1 MSQEERMPGARNN
14 KRDAENIGKVR
25 SLAGEIQAIADDL
38 LRVEPETGTIFLI
51 KGAGDELWEM
61 DNMEI
66 EVGQSAVL
74 AIKSGDDWVL
84 DVLGVPF
91 GSPSQRDSDHQWF
104 DASTK
109 FYLDKFPSPPAVYYH
124 GFEDVGKPSGE
135 PVFLGS
141 TLSTRKADEG
151 LWFRVKLD
159 KSVPH
164 AKTVWEAALQ
174 GNARASSGSI
184 AHLSRVTKSGH
195 IAVWPVAELSLF
207 ETSGRKRPANP
218 YAVVLPAAKSL
229 YATAGLPLD
238 IETLESELN
247 PEGEQHSGPG
257 TEGSTPPTKN
267 FKGVVKM
274 DPEEVQKLVAQ
285 SVKDALKAQ
294 EDAAAAEK
302 ARQDEVQKT
311 VEAALKSQR
320 EQLDAAHQEALKSA
334 AAGRRLPGGDAPYV
348 TKFEEISQFDDVEIA
363 DLAVIAGITGAA
375 KMAGKGPGP
384 SENLRRA
391 LAIRIQDSDEGK
403 VGYGPTKS
411 AMKMAGMPV
420 KSDELNRSTL
430 ASYGDEWISV
440 AYSSQL
446 WDKIRLGAPI
456 AAKLPTIVVPQGAE
470 SIIIPIQSTS
480 PTFYTVAQT
489 TDQAANP
496 GRVTP
501 KQVTSRMGSGKV
513 QLSVNKLGAAV
524 NYTGELEED
533 SLIPWASELRRD
545 LTAEASEVLEHIVID
560 GDTAAGAT
568 TNINDIGGT
577 PAGTEAFMLLNGFR
591 KLCLVTNT
599 ANSRSAGT
607 LDISD
612 FLETIKLMGLAGSN
626 AQDKSK
632 VGFILDMWTN
642 WKVLELAE
650 VKTRDVFVAP
660 TVENGVLTNIFGYD
674 VMGSANM
681 HRANLDATYGYKAN
695 ASGKIDLDTASNNTT
710 GSILAVR
717 WDQWRFGMKR
727 RMTFEIDRDPLSDS
741 TLIVCMM
748 RVGLLARDNEASAI
762 SYNVTL

>member
-1 MSQEERMPGARNN
+1 L
-14 KRDAENIGKVR
+14 AE
-25 SLAGEIQAIADDL
+25 EIQAIADDL
-38 LRVEPETGTIFLI
+38 LRIEPEVGTIFLV
-51 KGAGDELWEM
+51 KGEGDELWEM
-61 DNMEI
+61 DAVEI
-66 EVGQSAVL
+66 EIGQSAVL
-74 AIKSGDDWVL
+74 AVKSGNDWVL

-141 TLSTRKADEG
+141 TLSSRQSPEG
-151 LWFRVKLD
+151 LWFRVQLD

-229 YATAGLPLD
+229 YATAGIPLN
-238 IETLESELN
+238 IETLESELD
-247 PEGEQHSGPG
+247 PKGEQQSGPG
-257 TEGSTPPTKN
+257 TDGSALPVKN
-267 FKGVVKM
+267 FKGAVNM
-274 DPEEVQKLVAQ
+274 DPEDVQKLVAQ
-285 SVKDALKAQ
+285 SVQDALKAQ
-294 EDAAAAEK
+294 ADANAAEK
-302 ARQDEVQKT
+302 ARQDEMQRI
-311 VEAALKSQR
+311 VEAALKAQR
-320 EQLDAAHQEALKSA
+320 EQLELAHEQAIKAA
-334 AAGRRLPGGDAPYV
+334 AAGRRLPGGMDAPYV
-348 TKFEEISQFDDVEIA
+348 TKFEDFSRFDDVEIA

-384 SENLRRA
+384 SEELRRA
-391 LAIRIQDSDEGK
+391 LAIRIQDSEEGK
-403 VGYGPTKS
+403 TGYGAAKS
-411 AMKMAGMPV
+411 AMKMAGIPI
-420 KSDELNRSTL
+420 KADELNRSTL
-430 ASYGDEWISV
+430 SSYGDEWISV

-446 WDKIRLGAPI
+446 WDKIRLGTPI
-456 AAKLPTIVVPQGAE
+456 VSKLPTVVVPQGAE
-470 SIIIPIQSTS
+470 SVIMPIQTAS

-501 KQVTSRMGSGKV
+501 KQLTSRKGTGQV
-513 QLSVNKLGAAV
+513 QLTVNKLGAAV

-533 SLIPWASELRRD
+533 SLIPWAAELRRD
-545 LTAEASEVLEHIVID
+545 LTEEAAEVLEHIVID
-560 GDTAAGAT
+560 GDTATGAT
-568 TNINDIGGT
+568 TNINHIGGT
-577 PAGTEAFMLLNGFR
+577 PTGNEAFLLLNGFR
-591 KLCLVTNT
+591 KLALVTNT
-599 ANSRSAGT
+599 ANSRDAGV
-607 LDISD
+607 LDIMD
-612 FLETIKLMGLAGSN
+612 FLETIKLMGLAGRN

-660 TVENGVLTNIFGYD
+660 TVENGVLTNVFGYD

-681 HRANLDATYGYKAN
+681 HRANQDTTYGYKAN
-695 ASGKIDLDTASNNTT
+695 TAGKVNLTTASANTT
-710 GSILAVR
+710 GAILAVR

-748 RVGLLARDNEASAI
+748 RVGLLARDNEAAAI

>member
-1 MSQEERMPGARNN
+1 MPGARNN

-38 LRVEPETGTIFLI
+38 LRVEPETGTIFLV

-74 AIKSGDDWVL
+74 AIKSGDDWLL

-91 GSPSQRDSDHQWF
+91 GSPSQLDSDKQWF

-141 TLSTRKADEG
+141 TLSHRQSAEG

-164 AKTVWEAALQ
+164 SRKVWNAALE

-207 ETSGRKRPANP
+207 ETSGQKRPANP

-229 YATAGLPLD
+229 YATVGLPLNID
-238 IETLESELN
+238 TLESELN
-247 PEGEQHSGPG
+247 PEGEQQSGS
-257 TEGSTPPTKN
+257 GSGEPQSVKSN
-267 FKGVVKM
+267 KGVLSM

-285 SVKDALKAQ
+285 SVQNALKAQ
-294 EDAAAAEK
+294 ADADAVEK
-302 ARQDEVQKT
+302 ARQKEMQDA

-320 EQLDAAHQEALKSA
+320 EQLETAHQEALKTA
-334 AAGRRLPGGDAPYV
+334 AASRRLPGGDIPYV
-348 TKFEEISQFDDVEIA
+348 TKFEEISRFDDHEIA
-363 DLAVIAGITGAA
+363 DLAVVAGIVTAA
-375 KMAGKGPGP
+375 KMAGKGNGI
-384 SENLRRA
+384 SEDLRRA
-391 LAIRIQDSDEGK
+391 MAVRIQDSDEGK
-403 VGYGPTKS
+403 VGYGSAKS

-420 KSDELNRSTL
+420 KADELNRSTL

-446 WDKIRLGAPI
+446 WDKIRLGTAI
-456 AAKLPTIVVPQGAE
+456 VSKLPTIVVPQGAE
-470 SIIIPIQSTS
+470 SVIIPIQSTS

-501 KQVTSRMGSGKV
+501 KQVTSRKGTGQV

-545 LTAEASEVLEHIVID
+545 LTEEAAEVLEHIVID

-577 PAGTEAFMLLNGFR
+577 PAGNEAFMLLNGFR

-599 ANSRSAGT
+599 ANSRSAGV

-612 FLETIKLMGLAGSN
+612 FLETIKLMGLAGRN
-626 AQDKSK
+626 ATDKSK

-660 TVENGVLTNIFGYD
+660 TVENGVLTNVFGYD

-681 HRANLDATYGYKAN
+681 HRANQDATYGYKAN
-695 ASGKIDLDTASNNTT
+695 ASGKLDLDTASNNTT

-727 RMTFEIDRDPLSDS
+727 RMSFEIDRDPLSDS